1 MTAGRPIRVLYMEDD
16 PGLARLL
23 QKKLER
29 SGYAVD
35 VARDGDEGLAMFA
48 AGSYDVVTVDQTM
61 PGLDGLEVIGTLASR
76 DPLTPTIMVTGTGDE
91 RTAVRALQRGA
102 CDYIVKDAEGRFLD
116 LLPAVIEQ
124 AFRRRR
130 LAEEKQRAEEE
141 LVTAKKTAEDANLAK
156 SEFLARMSHEI
167 RTPLNAVI
175 GMTGLLLDTELGRE
189 QWDYVETIRRSGEAL
204 LTLVNDV
211 LDSSKIEAGSIE
223 LESRPFELRDC
234 LEASLE
240 LVAAQAA
247 EKGLV
252 LAYDVAAGAPG
263 IMVGDETRLRQVLTN
278 LLSNAVKFTETG
290 EVLLTLSA
298 RPLAAD
304 RHDLSFAVSD
314 TGIGIPRERLDTIFE
329 RFGQVDVSTTRRY
342 GGTGLG
348 LAIASRLSELMGG
361 KIEVETEVG
370 RGSTF
375 RVCLVAETAPGRRPV
390 SVPSRP
396 AAAAG
401 ADSRPRID
409 RHLAERLPLTILVA
423 EDDAVNQQVT
433 LQMLACMGY
442 RAEVAAN
449 GLEVLEALRRRSY
462 DLVLMDVHMPEMDGL
477 EATRRIRELELAS
490 SPQIVAMTA
499 DALGSDR
506 EKCLAAGMDG
516 YVSKPVR
523 IEELQAALE
532 GLAPARGR

>member
-1 MTAGRPIRVLYMEDD
+1 MASTPPIRILYMEDD

-35 VARDGDEGLAMFA
+35 LARNGEEGLEMFA
-48 AGSYDVVTVDQTM
+48 AGAYDVVAVDQTM
-61 PGLDGLEVIGTLASR
+61 PGRDGLEVIGILASR

-102 CDYIVKDAEGRFLD
+102 CDYIVKDAECRFFD

-124 AFRRRR
+124 ALGRRR
-130 LAEEKQRAEEE
+130 LAVEKQRTEQELVAAKKAAEE
-141 LVTAKKTAEDANLAK
+141 ASLAK

-175 GMTGLLLDTELGRE
+175 GMTGLLLDTELGGP
-189 QWDYVETIRRSGEAL
+189 QQDYVETIRRSGEAL
-204 LTLVNDV
+204 LALVNDI
-211 LDSSKIEAGSIE
+211 LDFSKIEAGSIE
-223 LESRPFELRDC
+223 LERRPFDLRGC
-234 LEASLE
+234 LEAALE
-240 LVAAQAA
+240 LVAVQAA
-247 EKGLV
+247 EKDLELGCEIP
-252 LAYDVAAGAPG
+252 ADIPG
-263 IMVGDETRLRQVLTN
+263 TMVGDETRLRQVLTN
-278 LLSNAVKFTETG
+278 LLSNAVKFTKAG
-290 EVLLTLSA
+290 EVRLTVSGRALEA
-298 RPLAAD
+298 GG
-304 RHDLSFAVSD
+304 HDLCFTVSD
-314 TGIGIPRERLDTIFE
+314 TGIGIPRERLHTIFE

-361 KIEVETEVG
+361 KIEVESEVG

-375 RVCLVAETAPGRRPV
+375 RLRLVAETAPGRRPV
-390 SVPSRP
+390 RDRP
-396 AAAAG
+396 AG
-401 ADSRPRID
+401 RRDADSRPKID

-423 EDDAVNQQVT
+423 EDDPVNQKVT
-433 LQMLACMGY
+433 LQMLKNMGY

-449 GLEVLEALRRRSY
+449 GLEVLEALRLRPY

-477 EATRRIRELELAS
+477 EATRRLRELVPAGG
-490 SPQIVAMTA
+490 PQIIAMTA

-506 EKCLAAGMDG
+506 AKCLAAGMDG
-516 YVSKPVR
+516 YISKPVR
-523 IEELQAALE
+523 IEELQTALE
-532 GLAPARGR
+532 RFAPASGKTD

>member
-1 MTAGRPIRVLYMEDD
+1 MEDD

-29 SGYAVD
+29 LGYAVD
-35 VARDGDEGLAMFA
+35 VARDGEEGLAMFNAA

-61 PGLDGLEVIGTLASR
+61 PGRDGLEVIGILASR

-91 RTAVRALQRGA
+91 RTAVRALQKGA

-124 AFRRRR
+124 ALRRRQ
-130 LAEEKQRAEEE
+130 LAEEKRRAEEE
-141 LVTAKKTAEDANLAK
+141 LVAAKKTAEEANLAK

-189 QWDYVETIRRSGEAL
+189 QRDYVETIRRSGEAL
-204 LTLVNDV
+204 MTLVNDV
-211 LDSSKIEAGSIE
+211 LDCSKIEAGSIE
-223 LESRPFELRDC
+223 LESRPFEVRAC

-240 LVAAQAA
+240 LVAVQAA
-247 EKGLV
+247 EKGLTLV
-252 LAYDVAAGAPG
+252 RDVAAGVPA
-263 IMVGDETRLRQVLTN
+263 ILIGDETRLRQVLTN
-278 LLSNAVKFTETG
+278 LLSNAVKFTKSG
-290 EVLLTLSA
+290 EVRLRVRA
-298 RPLAAD
+298 RALETD
-304 RHDLSFAVSD
+304 RHELSFAVVD
-314 TGIGIPRERLDTIFE
+314 TGIGIPRERLHTIFE

-348 LAIASRLSELMGG
+348 LAIARRLSELMGG
-361 KIEVETEVG
+361 SIEVESEVG

-375 RVCLVAETAPGRRPV
+375 RVLLAAETASGRPPAA
-390 SVPSRP
+390 VPSRP
-396 AAAAG
+396 AAAA
-401 ADSRPRID
+401 AELRPRID
-409 RHLAERLPLTILVA
+409 RHLADRLPLSILLA
-423 EDDAVNQQVT
+423 EDDAVNQQVIQ
-433 LQMLACMGY
+433 QMLAFMGY

-449 GLEVLEALRRRSY
+449 GLEVLEALNRRSY

-477 EATRRIRELELAS
+477 EATRRIRELELAAA
-490 SPQIVAMTA
+490 PQIFAMTA
-499 DALGSDR
+499 DALLSDR

-516 YVSKPVR
+516 YVSKPMR
-523 IEELQAALE
+523 IEELQAAIE
-532 GLAPARGR
+532 SLAPAEGSPEPGVSDPAR